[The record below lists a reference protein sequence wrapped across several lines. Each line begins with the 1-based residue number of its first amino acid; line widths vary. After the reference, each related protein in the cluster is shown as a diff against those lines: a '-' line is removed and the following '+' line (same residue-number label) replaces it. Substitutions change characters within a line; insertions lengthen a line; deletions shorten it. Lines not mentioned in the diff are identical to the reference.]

1 MAEFFAW
8 LSHSVSHSSNESGRC
23 AKPSAFPAS
32 NPQTEQFLELRAR
45 GHGAC
50 DDRFICQNSSPEI
63 SRVTDLA
70 AMDGRLPRLQLAAR
84 YRRNACIRGHWR
96 VASLYI
102 ITFARTNKPIDV
114 SRVRSSQQGPRVS
127 YCLYPLTSSSSGTLD
142 ASVKVNPCW

>member
-8 LSHSVSHSSNESGRC
+8 LSHSVSHSSDESGRC

-32 NPQTEQFLELRAR
+32 NPPREPFLELRAR

-70 AMDGRLPRLQLAAR
+70 AMDSRLPRLQLAAR
-84 YRRNACIRGHWR
+84 SRRNPCIQGRWR
-96 VASLYI
+96 VALLYICALVSERDDEI
-102 ITFARTNKPIDV
+102 ITFTRANKPSRA
-114 SRVRSSQQGPRVS
+114 SRVRSSQQAPRVS
-127 YCLYPLTSSSSGTLD
+127 YCLYPLTSSS
-142 ASVKVNPCW
+142 